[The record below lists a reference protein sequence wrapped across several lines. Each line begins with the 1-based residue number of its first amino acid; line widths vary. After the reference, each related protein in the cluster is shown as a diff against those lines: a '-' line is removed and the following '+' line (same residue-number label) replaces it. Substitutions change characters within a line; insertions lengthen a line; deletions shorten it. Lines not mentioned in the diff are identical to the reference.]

1 MAYNIINKISN
12 TKNIK
17 KEIKMKNLLD
27 RINRVFELEE
37 EEMVTALEIL
47 EVEMKETYSKAELEK
62 LRDIE
67 SEIPSDA
74 ELILM
79 GIIENILK

>member
-1 MAYNIINKISN
+1 
-12 TKNIK
+12 
-17 KEIKMKNLLD
+17 MKNLLD

-62 LRDIE
+62 MMNIE